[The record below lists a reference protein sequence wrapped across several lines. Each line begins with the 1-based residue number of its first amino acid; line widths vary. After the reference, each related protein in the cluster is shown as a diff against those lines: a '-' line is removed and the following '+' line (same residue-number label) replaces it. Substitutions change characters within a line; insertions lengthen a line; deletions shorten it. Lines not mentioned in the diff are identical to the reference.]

1 MCSPDVSVAEL
12 PLDLIPLDNDILSLE
27 LPEFFTDYFL
37 VGTFIHFDT
46 NLVYNITALYRTHAQ
61 GIRVYIGP
69 GWRLASF

>member
-37 VGTFIHFDT
+37 VGTFIRFD
-46 NLVYNITALYRTHAQ
+46 N
-61 GIRVYIGP
+61 
-69 GWRLASF
+69 